1 MKKEQL
7 LLIAV
12 LGSLAPSFANMGA
25 SYAAATRPTTTV
37 SKAKKTTTTARS
49 ASTGTASLIV
59 TGFVS
64 DTLTEVRLTTPRCH
78 PAGAVTNA
86 GFEFDGP
93 KSRYV
98 LSFLLPTETT
108 TFPSTNRQAYIGLV
122 DLGDASKHWVIGDR
136 KLAPTAGTATFDG
149 AQGTIDVD
157 MSPDPPN
164 SALTHVHVKGS
175 FTCAYGP

>member
-1 MKKEQL
+1 M
-7 LLIAV
+7 
-12 LGSLAPSFANMGA
+12 
-25 SYAAATRPTTTV
+25 
-37 SKAKKTTTTARS
+37 
-49 ASTGTASLIV
+49 
-59 TGFVS
+59 
-64 DTLTEVRLTTPRCH
+64 
-78 PAGAVTNA
+78 TNA

-108 TFPSTNRQAYIGLV
+108 TFPSTNRQAYVGLV